1 MILRNLFLPL
11 VLFAIASTVS
21 VESRAQ
27 TCRDLFMS
35 ETERVDHAI
44 VSLARLRISVDLALA
59 QQARTP
65 QISELRHKYTEKELE
80 LVRHLELHGISRD
93 DSIKRIRAAIEKL
106 QTTPAPVETDVDIEE
121 KKKAQKEAIVL
132 SHIDGSRIIFQTI
145 KPGSFLFTKKNVP
158 SEITRPFMMAA
169 TLTTQIIW
177 MKVLEA
183 AREYERPRTLAD
195 HISADPSKFAGRLNP
210 VESVSFLEVKAWLRE
225 LNFLASVNDPILQE
239 IMPGHKLGDTYTL
252 PTEAQWR
259 FVASGRGEIKT
270 KFYFGDDRQ
279 ELEDHAWF
287 TRNSEN
293 KTHPVALKKALII
306 DDQEFYDIYG
316 NVWEWT
322 RDWFDEEVTG
332 GKDPRGPSDGTNATV
347 AGGSWNTITNF
358 IETRSGLEPNQKRS
372 DTGFRLVRVS
382 K

>member
-1 MILRNLFLPL
+1 MILRNCFLLLFLF
-11 VLFAIASTVS
+11 VAAVVVS
-21 VESRAQ
+21 GPSDAQ
-27 TCRDLFMS
+27 TCRELFTS
-35 ETERVDHAI
+35 ESERVDHAI

-59 QQARTP
+59 QQAPTP
-65 QISELRHKYTEKELE
+65 QITELRHKYTEKELE
-80 LVRHLELHGISRD
+80 LVRHLERQGISRD

-106 QTTPAPVETDVDIEE
+106 QTTHAPVETDVGVEE

-132 SHIDGSRIIFQTI
+132 SRIDGSRIIFQTI
-145 KPGSFLFTKKNVP
+145 KPGSFLFTEKNVP
-158 SEITRPFMMAA
+158 IEITKPFMMAA
-169 TLTTQIIW
+169 TLTTRIIW
-177 MKVLEA
+177 MRVLET

-195 HISADPSKFAGRLNP
+195 HISADPSRFAGQLNP
-210 VESVSFLEVKAWLRE
+210 VENVSFLEVKAWLRE

-239 IMPGHKLGDTYTL
+239 IMPGHKPGDTYTL

-259 FVASGRGEIKT
+259 FVASGQGEIKT

-279 ELEDHAWF
+279 ELDDHAWF

-293 KTHPVALKKALII
+293 KTHPVALKQALII
-306 DDQEFYDIYG
+306 DRQEFYDIYG

-322 RDWFDEEVTG
+322 RDWFDEKVTG
-332 GKDPRGPSDGTNATV
+332 GKDPRGPNDGTKV
-347 AGGSWNTITNF
+347 VIAGGSWNTITNF
-358 IETRSGLEPNQKRS
+358 IENRSGLEPNQKRS